1 MYFTGVSCFLQNPLL
16 QEQECSSV
24 VERRCSSEMARE
36 CSTLQKRRCSTEW
49 VKECGQST
57 CDTAQVAWLSLL
69 PLCLLCTIYLI
80 IFLVGSTLLFFL
92 SITISSSILTFP
104 LNFSLYL
111 SFYHCPTC
119 RFSSI
124 PRHFLCLMLFS
135 CAGCGLLGGTA
146 RSLHHCHGQGNR
158 LRFFKVYLPQHAGS
172 HYRWNPV
179 NMLKIRWQNI
189 GNYIRGAPL
198 KR

>member
-36 CSTLQKRRCSTEW
+36 CTTLQKRRCSTEW

-57 CDTAQVAWLSLL
+57 CDPAQVAGLSL
-69 PLCLLCTIYLI
+69 
-80 IFLVGSTLLFFL
+80 SHSMLFP

-104 LNFSLYL
+104 LNFFPL
-111 SFYHCPTC
+111 SFFYHCPTC

-135 CAGCGLLGGTA
+135 CVGCGLLGGTG
-146 RSLHHCHGQGNR
+146 RSLHHCHGQGNH
-158 LRFFKVYLPQHAGS
+158 LCFLKVVIKTTTCGVPLPLESGQHATDS
-172 HYRWNPV
+172 LAKCW
-179 NMLKIRWQNI
+179 
-189 GNYIRGAPL
+189 
-198 KR
+198 